1 MGLKIERYFNQ
12 FNIIYI
18 FIMDNQLAVFEQK
31 AIRRTDFNEKTYFS
45 VIDIIQVLTDTINP
59 NSYWSKMKEREPQL
73 LTISKKFK
81 LVGKDR
87 KARPS
92 DCVDTESAFIVIMSV
107 PSPKAQHLKLW
118 IAQAGK
124 EKLESF
130 EDFKTVDTLIMNYSK
145 RNVPSLICEPK
156 TYLMR
161 DTFRGYYKIGK
172 SKDPKI
178 REATLQ
184 AQVPTI
190 ELLHVIERDIE
201 TYLHKKF
208 NVKRI
213 RGEWF
218 NLSKADVN
226 YIKSY

>member
-1 MGLKIERYFNQ
+1 
-12 FNIIYI
+12 
-18 FIMDNQLAVFEQK
+18 MDNQLAVFEQK
-31 AIRRTDFNEKTYFS
+31 AIRQIAHNGEIYFS
-45 VIDIIQVLTDTINP
+45 IIDIIEVLTGSTAARQYWNILKKRENQLSTICRQF
-59 NSYWSKMKEREPQL
+59 KMPATDGRYR
-73 LTISKKFK
+73 LT
-81 LVGKDR
+81 
-87 KARPS
+87 
-92 DCVDTESAFIVIMSV
+92 DCANTKNIFIIIMSV
-107 PSPKAQHLKLW
+107 PSPKAHFLKLW

-124 EKLESF
+124 EKLESL
-130 EDFKTVDTLIMNYSK
+130 EDFKTVDTLIVSYS
-145 RNVPSLICEPK
+145 RHNVPSTICEPK

-178 REATLQ
+178 RETTLQ
-184 AQVPTI
+184 AEVPTI
-190 ELLHVIERDIE
+190 ELLHVIERGIE

-208 NVKRI
+208 NAKRI